1 MAVPQRAMKG
11 PNLNPE
17 RRLLPNPKPKA
28 TVDLSDIRRK
38 IDVVDEQIIRLL
50 NERADLVHEVGVI
63 KKAAGQPIYAP
74 EREEQV
80 LRGLAHKAREL
91 KSRLPEKSI
100 RAIYREIM
108 SAALALEK
116 DLTIAYF
123 GPHATNTHQA
133 ARSRFGASVQYVPQ
147 VTIADVF
154 DTVARGRADYGVVP
168 IENSTEGAVNHTL
181 DVFMDSDL
189 RICAQILMKI
199 ENHLAAK
206 VPIPEIQRI
215 YSHPQVFGQCR
226 QWLQRTLPNAEL
238 VEVGSTPRAA
248 ELAASDVN
256 GGCLVGR
263 MAAEE
268 YSLPVLEQSVQDNP
282 NNTTRFLVLSQAAS
296 PPTGDDRTSLM
307 FCIRDEPGALFHAL
321 EPFSRLRISMSKI
334 ESRPSKRKAWE
345 YFFFVDVDGHAD
357 QSPLKEALLE
367 LAKHCTLVK
376 ILGTYPKTATGPG
389 CV

>member
-1 MAVPQRAMKG
+1 MSLA
-11 PNLNPE
+11 
-17 RRLLPNPKPKA
+17 
-28 TVDLSDIRRK
+28 DIRTK

-63 KKAAGQPIYAP
+63 KKADGQPIYAP
-74 EREEQV
+74 EREEKV
-80 LRGLAHKAREL
+80 LRALAAKAVEM
-91 KSRLPEKSI
+91 KSRLPEQSI

-116 DLTIAYF
+116 DITIAYF

-133 ARSRFGASVQYVPQ
+133 ARSRFGTSVSYVPQ

-154 DTVARGRADYGVVP
+154 DAVARGRADYGVVP

-181 DVFMDSDL
+181 DVFMESDL
-189 RICAQILMKI
+189 RICAQILMRI
-199 ENHLAAK
+199 ENHLASK
-206 VPIPEIQRI
+206 CPRGEIRRL

-226 QWLQRTLPNAEL
+226 QWLQRTLPNVEL

-248 ELAASDVN
+248 ELAASEPN
-256 GGCLVGR
+256 SGCLVAR

-268 YSLPVLEQSVQDNP
+268 FGLPIIEQSVQDNP
-282 NNTTRFLVLSQAAS
+282 NNTTRFLVLGLKAS

-307 FCIRDEPGALFHAL
+307 FCVRDEPGALFKAL
-321 EPFSRLRISMSKI
+321 EPFNRLRISMSKI

-345 YFFFVDVDGHAD
+345 YFFFVDVDGHAE
-357 QSPLKEALLE
+357 QTPLKEAVAE
-367 LAKHCTLVK
+367 LSNHCTLVK
-376 ILGTYPKTATGPG
+376 ILGTYPKTT
-389 CV
+389 